1 MPLTGSPDR
10 GVDPAPRAE
19 DDEQMRFPRASAV
32 VVALSTFVAV
42 ATVAALAS
50 QLVPFDRAGAILP
63 DGPITTEGQ
72 PAHPDPTEEPTPGTD
87 EGPTGDSGTTTP
99 GSGQNSAGD
108 SATVVDPAPPE
119 TVNPEPEP
127 EPEPTGPPE
136 SPGNSGNAPG
146 QNGTPGNNG
155 DTTGGGKP

>member
-1 MPLTGSPDR
+1 MPLTEAPNR
-10 GVDPAPRAE
+10 GVDPGRRSV
-19 DDEQMRFPRASAV
+19 DDGQMRFPRASAV

-63 DGPITTEGQ
+63 DGPITTQGQ
-72 PAHPDPTEEPTPGTD
+72 PADPGPVVEATPDD
-87 EGPTGDSGTTTP
+87 DVASGDSGSP
-99 GSGQNSAGD
+99 GSSQGSTGN

-119 TVNPEPEP
+119 TVEPDPEPEPEP
-127 EPEPTGPPE
+127 EPEPTDPPE

-146 QNGTPGNNG
+146 QNGSSGNNG
-155 DTTGGGKP
+155 NAPGKP